1 MNMSTKVNKKL
12 TPREF
17 IIETINSD
25 TYNRNHI
32 YFENVFDVEEYMLER
47 FYKAQKELGYIK
59 HCIRSLREQLR
70 TTNANSESVYQQL
83 EIQTFRKEKLIQ
95 DTRKLFDKL
104 SNDMFFKYLKE
115 IYENTKSAAGTGTMC
130 RFFEKLESENASQ

>member
-1 MNMSTKVNKKL
+1 MRKENQDL
-12 TPREF
+12 TQREF
-17 IIETINSD
+17 EIETSINSD
-25 TYNRNHI
+25 YHSRNHI
-32 YFENVFDVEEYMLER
+32 YFEDVFKVEDYMCEM
-47 FYKAQKELGYIK
+47 FYKSQNALDEIEQNIKNLRKE
-59 HCIRSLREQLR
+59 LR
-70 TTNANSESVYQQL
+70 TTNSDSESVYQQL

-95 DTRKLFDKL
+95 DTRKLFDEL

>member
-1 MNMSTKVNKKL
+1 MSMRKENQDL
-12 TPREF
+12 TQREF
-17 IIETINSD
+17 EIETSINSD
-25 TYNRNHI
+25 YHSRNHI
-32 YFENVFDVEEYMLER
+32 YFEDVFKVEDYMCEM
-47 FYKAQKELGYIK
+47 FYKSQNALDEIEQNIKNLRKE
-59 HCIRSLREQLR
+59 LR
-70 TTNANSESVYQQL
+70 TTNSDSESVYQQL

-95 DTRKLFDKL
+95 DTRKLFDEL